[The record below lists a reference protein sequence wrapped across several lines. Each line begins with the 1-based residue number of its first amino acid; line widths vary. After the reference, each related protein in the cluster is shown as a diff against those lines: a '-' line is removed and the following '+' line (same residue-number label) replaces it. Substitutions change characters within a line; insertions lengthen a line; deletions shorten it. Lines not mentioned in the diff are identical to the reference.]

1 VAAHTRNQPTV
12 PQTVPVVILG
22 TDAVLA
28 ALPAT
33 PVQLAHACM
42 RAGFAN
48 VIPASWGD
56 ELIAGAMLDRLQRFG
71 NGPAIQCS
79 CPIVAHRLL
88 TVGGDL
94 RPVMLPLVSPPV
106 AIARYVRA
114 LARPARARITYVGA
128 CPGAIDDAIDIRIS
142 ADAMM
147 SMLAERDIV
156 LEEQPRVF
164 EAIIPPD
171 RRRYCSQPGGV
182 PAAEA
187 LWSTQGSRTLVEI
200 EGDDFVTEIAQ
211 HLLTGKTILI
221 DASTRLGCAC
231 SGAVAGIRQPRT
243 QVAAIEPPRATA
255 PIVEESPPIDLDLPI
270 PAFPRAPVDV
280 VATAA
285 ASLPVQIATPP
296 RGADAVPT
304 NRQDPTRA
312 SGPASKQRSSRP
324 GGPAAPRSVLSA
336 IPPIRDNQGKSLP
349 RAYVIRR
356 RSSLRS
362 TGTPTD
368 TAETETK
375 APQQPPEPISTP
387 PETSPDNG
395 DALPT
400 LTPLSVQAAPSA
412 IPSVV
417 SNSQIEE
424 RATPSFAAPV
434 PTTKPIAVASLSHDA
449 LEILRFAP
457 HTSAKLSVPEP
468 RPAPSVSPSTHRRAV
483 ATAARSNP
491 APSFHPEH
499 FNMPSPL
506 PTMSRAI
513 MVFALI
519 AVFVIAAGASAVVNL
534 IVERSAATPAAAS
547 TPP

>member
-1 VAAHTRNQPTV
+1 M

-94 RPVMLPLVSPPV
+94 RPVLVPLVSPPV

-114 LARPARARITYVGA
+114 LALPARARITYVGA
-128 CPGAIDDAIDIRIS
+128 CPGAIDEAIDIRIS
-142 ADAMM
+142 ADALI
-147 SMLAERDIV
+147 SMLVERHIV

-164 EAIIPPD
+164 ESIIPPD
-171 RRRYCSQPGGV
+171 RRRYHSQAGGV

-231 SGAVAGIRQPRT
+231 SGAISGMRQPRA

-255 PIVEESPPIDLDLPI
+255 PVVEESPPIDLDLPI
-270 PAFPRAPVDV
+270 PALPRSPVDV
-280 VATAA
+280 VATAPA
-285 ASLPVQIATPP
+285 LMPAQIATPP
-296 RGADAVPT
+296 HAADAVPVH
-304 NRQDPTRA
+304 RQGGART
-312 SGPASKQRSSRP
+312 SGPASKQRPSRP
-324 GGPAAPRSVLSA
+324 SGPTAPRSVLSTT
-336 IPPIRDNQGKSLP
+336 PPTRNSQGKSLP
-349 RAYVIRR
+349 RTYVVRR
-356 RSSLRS
+356 RSSLRGLS
-362 TGTPTD
+362 AVTPIDGTK
-368 TAETETK
+368 TETK
-375 APQQPPEPISTP
+375 PPQPPSTVP
-387 PETSPDNG
+387 
-395 DALPT
+395 
-400 LTPLSVQAAPSA
+400 TPLEASLGNGGALQSMATPLESVPAAPP
-412 IPSVV
+412 PSKPPA

-424 RATPSFAAPV
+424 RPMLSFAAPV
-434 PTTKPIAVASLSHDA
+434 ATRAPVAAGSLSPDA

-457 HTSAKLSVPEP
+457 HPSAVLSAPEP
-468 RPAPSVSPSTHRRAV
+468 RSSPAFSPSKRGW
-483 ATAARSNP
+483 AASAMSSPTPSLRS
-491 APSFHPEH
+491 EQR
-499 FNMPSPL
+499 PSP
-506 PTMSRAI
+506 PTPMSPMA
-513 MVFALI
+513 MVFTLI

-534 IVERSAATPAAAS
+534 VVERSAATPAAAS